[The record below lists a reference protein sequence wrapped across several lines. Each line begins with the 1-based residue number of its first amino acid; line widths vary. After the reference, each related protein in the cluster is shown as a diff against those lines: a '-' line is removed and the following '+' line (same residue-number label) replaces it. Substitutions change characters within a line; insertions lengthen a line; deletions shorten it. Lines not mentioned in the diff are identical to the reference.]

1 MPNERARSLLQLL
14 SAEQETSVKSLAAA
28 LFVSESTIRR
38 DLAQLAAQ
46 NEIIRTYRGAKL
58 RALSNEEKI
67 SFLYRSN
74 HNVEAKNKMAA
85 AAMKYI
91 REHDVVM
98 LDDSSSAMFLV
109 PYMAKQFKDLVVM
122 TNGLR
127 TAYALCEY
135 HIRNYMIGGW
145 AVNLSQLSYMGP
157 YAEHMLKDFHA
168 NVTFISCKGLSME
181 GNLSSGL
188 EDQDELRK
196 IMIKNSRTSILL
208 CDSSKIG
215 KVFKH
220 DFANVTDL
228 DDVISEKPLP
238 DELARLV
245 ARRKKIFNK
254 SDLNEYRIE
263 NA

>member
-1 MPNERARSLLQLL
+1 MLN
-14 SAEQETSVKSLAAA
+14 AEHETSVKTIASA

-38 DLAQLAAQ
+38 DLAQLAAE

-58 RALSNEEKI
+58 RLLSNEEKI
-67 SFLYRSN
+67 SYLYRSN
-74 HNVEAKNKMAA
+74 HNVEAKQKMAA
-85 AAMKYI
+85 AAMRYI
-91 REHDVVM
+91 HEHDVIM
-98 LDDSSSAMFLV
+98 LDDSSSAMYLV
-109 PYMAKQFKDLVVM
+109 PFIAKHFKDVVVM

-127 TAYALCEY
+127 TAYALCEC
-135 HIRNYMIGGW
+135 HIRNYMIGGQ
-145 AVNLSQLSYMGP
+145 ARNLNQFSYMGP
-157 YAEHMLKDFHA
+157 YAEQMLKDFHA
-168 NVTFISCKGLSME
+168 NITFISCKGLSME

-196 IMIKNSRTSILL
+196 IMLRNSRTGILL

-220 DFANVTDL
+220 DFANVMDL

-238 DELARLV
+238 EELAKLV
-245 ARRKKIFNK
+245 GVRKKAFNK
-254 SDLNEYRIE
+254 SNPNDYRIE

>member
-1 MPNERARSLLQLL
+1 MLNDRSRSILTMLN
-14 SAEQETSVKSLAAA
+14 AEHETSVKTIASA

-38 DLAQLAAQ
+38 DLAQLAAE

-58 RALSNEEKI
+58 RLLSNEEKI
-67 SFLYRSN
+67 SYLYRSN
-74 HNVEAKNKMAA
+74 HNVEAKQKMAA

-91 REHDVVM
+91 HEHDVVM

-109 PYMAKQFKDLVVM
+109 PFIAKHFKDIVVM

-127 TAYALCEY
+127 TAYALCEC
-135 HIRNYMIGGW
+135 HIRNYMIGGQ
-145 AVNLSQLSYMGP
+145 ARNLSQFSYMGP
-157 YAEHMLKDFHA
+157 YAEQMLKDFHA
-168 NVTFISCKGLSME
+168 NITFISCKGLSME

-196 IMIKNSRTSILL
+196 IMLRNSRTSILL

-220 DFANVTDL
+220 DFANVMDL

-238 DELARLV
+238 EELARLV
-245 ARRKKIFNK
+245 GVRKKVFNK
-254 SDLNEYRIE
+254 SNPNDYRIE

>member
-1 MPNERARSLLQLL
+1 MPNERAKSILTVLN
-14 SAEQETSVKSLAAA
+14 AEYETSVKTLAST

-38 DLAQLAAQ
+38 DLAQLAAN

-58 RALSNEEKI
+58 RLLSNEEKI
-67 SFLYRSN
+67 SYLYRSN
-74 HNVEAKNKMAA
+74 HNVEAKQKMAA

-91 REHDVVM
+91 HEHDVVM

-109 PYMAKQFKDLVVM
+109 PFMAKQFKNIVVM

-127 TAYALCEY
+127 TAYALCECN
-135 HIRNYMIGGW
+135 IRNYMIGGQ
-145 AVNLSQLSYMGP
+145 ARNLNQFSYMGP

-196 IMIKNSRTSILL
+196 IMIRNSRTSILL

-220 DFANVTDL
+220 DFANVMDL

-238 DELARLV
+238 DELTRLV

-254 SDLNEYRIE
+254 SNLNEYRIE
-263 NA
+263 NP